1 MSLAEQKLNQNIAEY
16 ILFMWQMEDL
26 VRAVCFDPESLDDF
40 IRSYTPSP
48 EAFET
53 EKKWFK
59 DLVRKM
65 RSERVEQRGH
75 IGEVHELIFE
85 LNYLH
90 NTLINVI
97 RDKVYLDLYKL
108 AQPNIREY
116 MVRTDGKSLN
126 DVEACLTALYG
137 LLLLRLKRESIS
149 TETEQSMSTFSNLM
163 ARLAHH
169 YRHLRQG
176 ELNMNLN

>member
-1 MSLAEQKLNQNIAEY
+1 MSLAEQKLKQNVAEY

-40 IRSYTPSP
+40 IKSYTPSP

-90 NTLINVI
+90 NTLLNVI
-97 RDKVYLDLYKL
+97 KDKVYIDLHKS
-108 AQPNIREY
+108 AQPHIREY
-116 MVRTDGKSLN
+116 LVRTDGKSLN

-137 LLLLRLKRESIS
+137 LLLLRLKREVIS
-149 TETEQSMSTFSNLM
+149 TDTEQSMSTFSNLM

-169 YRHLRQG
+169 YRLIRQG
-176 ELNMNLN
+176 EGNINLN

>member
-1 MSLAEQKLNQNIAEY
+1 MNLAEQKMKQNVAEY

-26 VRAVCFDPESLDDF
+26 VRAVYFDPESLDDF
-40 IRSYTPSP
+40 IRSYTPSS
-48 EAFET
+48 EAFES

-59 DLVRKM
+59 ELVRKM

-90 NTLINVI
+90 NTLINII
-97 RDKVYLDLYKL
+97 RDKAYLDLYKS
-108 AQPNIREY
+108 AQPHIREY
-116 MVRTDGKSLN
+116 LERTDGKSLN

-137 LLLLRLKRESIS
+137 LLVLRLKRETI
-149 TETEQSMSTFSNLM
+149 TPETESAMSTFSNLM
-163 ARLAHH
+163 ARLAYH
-169 YRHLRQG
+169 YRLIRQG
-176 ELNMNLN
+176 EQNMNMN

>member
-1 MSLAEQKLNQNIAEY
+1 MNLAEQKLRQNVAEY

-26 VRAVCFDPESLDDF
+26 VRAVYFDPESLDDF

-48 EAFET
+48 DAFED
-53 EKKWFK
+53 EKKWFR

-75 IGEVHELIFE
+75 IGEVHELMFE

-90 NTLINVI
+90 NTLLNII
-97 RDKVYLDLYKL
+97 RDKTYSDLFKQ
-108 AQPNIREY
+108 AQPHIRDY
-116 MVRTDGKSLN
+116 LSRTDGKSLN
-126 DVEACLTALYG
+126 EVEACLTALYG
-137 LLLLRLKRESIS
+137 LLLLRLKKEKIS
-149 TETEQSMSTFSNLM
+149 PETETAMSTFSNLM

-169 YRHLRQG
+169 YKFIRQG
-176 ELNMNLN
+176 EQNISLN

>member
-116 MVRTDGKSLN
+116 MV
-126 DVEACLTALYG
+126 
-137 LLLLRLKRESIS
+137 
-149 TETEQSMSTFSNLM
+149 
-163 ARLAHH
+163 
-169 YRHLRQG
+169 
-176 ELNMNLN
+176 

>member
-1 MSLAEQKLNQNIAEY
+1 MSLAEQKLKQNVAEY

-26 VRAVCFDPESLDDF
+26 VRAVYFDPESLDEF
-40 IRSYTPSP
+40 IRSYTPNT

-53 EKKWFK
+53 EKKWFR

-90 NTLINVI
+90 NTLLNVI
-97 RDKVYLDLYKL
+97 RDKVYSDLYRI
-108 AQPNIREY
+108 AQPHLREY
-116 MVRTDGKSLN
+116 LDRADGKSLN

-137 LLLLRLKRESIS
+137 LLVLRLKREPIS
-149 TETEQSMSTFSNLM
+149 QETESAMATFSNLM

-169 YRHLRQG
+169 YRILRQG
-176 ELNMNLN
+176 ELNHSLN

>member
-1 MSLAEQKLNQNIAEY
+1 MSLAEQKFRQNVAEY

-26 VRAVCFDPESLDDF
+26 VRAVYFDPESLDEF

-53 EKKWFK
+53 EKKWFR

-65 RSERVEQRGH
+65 RTERVEQRGH

-90 NTLINVI
+90 NTLTNVI
-97 RDKVYLDLYKL
+97 KDKVYLDLYKV
-108 AQPNIREY
+108 AQPHIREY
-116 MVRTDGKSLN
+116 IARTDGKSLN

-137 LLLLRLKRESIS
+137 LLVLRLKREPVSK
-149 TETEQSMSTFSNLM
+149 ETEEAMSAFSNLM

-169 YRHLRQG
+169 YRILRQG
-176 ELNMNLN
+176 ETNMNLN

>member
-1 MSLAEQKLNQNIAEY
+1 MSLAEQKFKQNVAEY

-26 VRAVCFDPESLDDF
+26 VRAVYFDPESLDEF
-40 IRSYTPSP
+40 IRTYTPSP

-53 EKKWFK
+53 EKKWFR

-65 RSERVEQRGH
+65 RTERVEQRGH

-97 RDKVYLDLYKL
+97 KDKMYLDLHKM
-108 AQPNIREY
+108 AQSHIREY
-116 MVRTDGKSLN
+116 IARTDGKSQN

-137 LLLLRLKRESIS
+137 LLVLRLKREPVSK
-149 TETEQSMSTFSNLM
+149 ETDEAMSTFSNLM

-169 YRHLRQG
+169 YRILRQG
-176 ELNMNLN
+176 ESNINLN